1 MSFLVNVGLVTGFVV
16 AVVVVVEMVESGVMP
31 VLAVNNSEGFIMG
44 KTKGVPFRSSLGLS
58 FVVVDLI
65 GDFEMGKATL
75 GALLNS
81 LGLVGVIDLV
91 LFSNPRSSSNDPARA
106 CRPSTATSSKSKNTA
121 VSGVFN
127 SAFLA
132 VLVSL
137 LILPHLD
144 SAGTGESI
152 LQFPHVELA
161 SLATES
167 TVAVEIDEKVD
178 EVDDRRRSSR
188 DGGMGES
195 LIPWRVRLND
205 AEG

>member
-1 MSFLVNVGLVTGFVV
+1 LNNRGLV
-16 AVVVVVEMVESGVMP
+16 E
-31 VLAVNNSEGFIMG
+31 
-44 KTKGVPFRSSLGLS
+44 
-58 FVVVDLI
+58 
-65 GDFEMGKATL
+65 
-75 GALLNS
+75 
-81 LGLVGVIDLV
+81 VIDLA
-91 LFSNPRSSSNDPARA
+91 LSSSPTSISNDPALV
-106 CRPSTATSSKSKNTA
+106 CRPSTATSSKSIKTA

-127 SAFLA
+127 STFL

-167 TVAVEIDEKVD
+167 TVPAEVDEKLD
-178 EVDDRRRSSR
+178 EMDDRRRSSR
-188 DGGMGES
+188 EGGMGES
-195 LIPWRVRLND
+195 LIPWRVRLKD